1 MTDREMLEFAAKAAG
16 MRVGYEPDGK
26 ERGRYDLYWSNV
38 HHQLAWHGKSAGS
51 EYPRPIFWNPL
62 TDDGDALRLAVKLDL
77 SSLMVFSYPGNQ
89 KRREFWSPN
98 SGTDGGRSATTEAEY
113 AADPLAAT
121 RRAITRAAA
130 EIGKGMK

>member
-1 MTDREMLEFAAKAAG
+1 MTDRELLELAAKAAG
-16 MRVGYEPDGK
+16 YMLRWHVNGVDCWSDNRCENYWGY
-26 ERGRYDLYWSNV
+26 
-38 HHQLAWHGKSAGS
+38 
-51 EYPRPIFWNPL
+51 WNPL

-77 SSLMVFSYPGNQ
+77 SSLMVWSYPGDQ

-121 RRAITRAAA
+121 RRAIVRAAA